1 MEFPQPYLILLE
13 EEKHVEDVLTVEI
26 IFPKGQSIDYNI
38 NVLKYWHYDLN
49 RLYRENLY
57 LLYPLQIFRLRKDME
72 RISKSKKSNV
82 LKTALLKNL
91 HEKLIML
98 IKDSNKAIDK
108 ALQHGKI
115 DIRTCNE
122 MVTAL
127 ANLNAYLVEIYEL
140 PKEYE
145 KEVRYL
151 VESFYL
157 PEAEERGIK
166 KGKLETKR
174 EDILELLED
183 VGSISEEVKKL
194 VNKEED
200 TEILK
205 IWHKIAARAKS
216 IEDFLNKVKK
226 QQ

>member
-1 MEFPQPYLILLE
+1 M
-13 EEKHVEDVLTVEI
+13 
-26 IFPKGQSIDYNI
+26 
-38 NVLKYWHYDLN
+38 
-49 RLYRENLY
+49 
-57 LLYPLQIFRLRKDME
+57 
-72 RISKSKKSNV
+72 
-82 LKTALLKNL
+82 
-91 HEKLIML
+91 
-98 IKDSNKAIDK
+98 
-108 ALQHGKI
+108 
-115 DIRTCNE
+115 
-122 MVTAL
+122 
-127 ANLNAYLVEIYEL
+127 
-140 PKEYE
+140 
-145 KEVRYL
+145 

-205 IWHKIAARAKS
+205 RWHKIAARAKS

>member
-1 MEFPQPYLILLE
+1 
-13 EEKHVEDVLTVEI
+13 
-26 IFPKGQSIDYNI
+26 
-38 NVLKYWHYDLN
+38 
-49 RLYRENLY
+49 
-57 LLYPLQIFRLRKDME
+57 ME
-72 RISKSKKSNV
+72 RISKSKKIDKIKS
-82 LKTALLKNL
+82 KLLKEL
-91 HEKLIML
+91 HEKLIIL
-98 IKDSNKAIDK
+98 LKDANKAIDK

-115 DIRTCNE
+115 DSRTCNE

-140 PKEYE
+140 PKEFE
-145 KEVRYL
+145 SEVRYM

-166 KGKLETKR
+166 KGRR

-183 VGSISEEVKKL
+183 IGKVSEEIKKL

-205 IWHKIAARAKS
+205 RWHKIAARAKS
-216 IEDFLNKVKK
+216 IEDFLSKVKT